1 MKFIDNAAGAF
12 RAEIEEI
19 RTNTY
24 LLSFVSWVPLLCY
37 SFLVAIFFSGV
48 PRDLP
53 VTVVDLDRSELSRM
67 LLGNIDAS
75 STLKITDQ
83 KESLQAASPQ
93 LRDGSSYAIIV
104 VPSHFERDVRQGK
117 QPGITV
123 MLNTQFI
130 LMGKI
135 LSSALTST
143 LLESSGRIKF
153 ISALTEEQRPEL
165 ARSAV
170 APIGM
175 QITPF
180 FNTYNNYFLFL
191 ISALLQALWHVFIV
205 FSILISVGEM
215 FKSSKQKEW
224 LQSAGNSLVAAVF
237 GKMLPYILINMF
249 FGAGIVYFVY
259 GVMPWPFA
267 GSWAVLLSGMLLTI
281 LVYQFIALL
290 FYAIKFEYASALS
303 FAAVYTA
310 PAFAAMG
317 ITFPFSNMGT
327 VAVAWHDLLPIS
339 HYIHIQIS
347 QANYGAETAAVI
359 GSFGVLGIFLL
370 VTAPLV
376 MWRYNVF
383 LKEGHHESV

>member
-1 MKFIDNAAGAF
+1 MKFLNNAAGAF
-12 RAEIEEI
+12 RAEIEEV
-19 RTNTY
+19 RTNIY

-53 VTVVDLDRSELSRM
+53 VTVVDLDRSSLSRM
-67 LLGNIDAS
+67 LLGNLDAS
-75 STLKITDQ
+75 ATLKIADQ
-83 KESLQAASPQ
+83 KESLYEAAPL
-93 LRDGSSYAIIV
+93 LREGSSYAIVV

-117 QPGITV
+117 QPDITV

-143 LLESSGRIKF
+143 ILESAGRIKF
-153 ISALTEEQRPEL
+153 VSALTQDQRPEL

-191 ISALLQALWHVFIV
+191 ISALLPALWHVFVV
-205 FSILISVGEM
+205 FGILISVGEM

-224 LQSAGNSLVAAVF
+224 LQSAGGSTVAAVF
-237 GKMLPYILINMF
+237 GKMMPYTLINMF
-249 FGAGIVYFVY
+249 FGVGIVYFVY

-267 GSWAVLLSGMLLTI
+267 GSWAILLSGMLLTI

-317 ITFPFSNMGT
+317 ITFPFANMGT

-347 QANYGAETAAVI
+347 QANYGAEPATVAN
-359 GSFGVLGIFLL
+359 SFAVLGIFLL
-370 VTAPLV
+370 VTVPLV
-376 MWRYNVF
+376 LWRYSVF
-383 LKEGHHESV
+383 FKKEAL